1 MGLTMTS
8 QTEIAD
14 TVDLVALPAGGRE
27 PHALPQILDLTEAQ
41 NLRDSMIRA
50 SAERSIV
57 LDASSVERMSTPCIQ
72 VLLGAGR
79 AADVSR
85 KPFKIVN
92 ASDVFR
98 SAIDDLGL
106 HAEFSNWMN

>member
-1 MGLTMTS
+1 MTS
-8 QTEIAD
+8 QTEAAD
-14 TVDLVALPAGGRE
+14 TVDIVALPAGGRE

-50 SAERSIV
+50 SAEHSIV
-57 LDASSVERMSTPCIQ
+57 LDASGVERMSTPCIQ
-72 VLLGAGR
+72 VLLAAGR
-79 AADVSR
+79 AAEISR